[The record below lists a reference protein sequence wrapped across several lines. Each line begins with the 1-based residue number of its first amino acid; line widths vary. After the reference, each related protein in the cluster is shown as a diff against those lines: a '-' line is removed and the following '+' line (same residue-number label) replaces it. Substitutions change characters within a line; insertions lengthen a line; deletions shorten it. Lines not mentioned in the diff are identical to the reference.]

1 MLSRKFIK
9 AKDEVARLYAHTPSP
24 IFRRKFNID
33 EKITAIRITVGTA
46 GFYKLFL
53 NGKEIT
59 KGHMAPY
66 IANPTH
72 YVFYDSYDVCDG
84 LSEGE
89 NVIAVLLGNGFQNP
103 SGAVNWFFNEAD
115 WVSPLSFAISVE
127 DISRGGEDLLF
138 EADESFLCTDSPYEY
153 DDIRMGVVYD
163 ARRERTDILLPSFDD
178 SHLAHAKT
186 ADTPKGEA
194 RLCIAD
200 PIKPRYEIKPRKIDF
215 VGDGLF
221 MPRECENGS
230 EFLEESAY
238 HNAYLYDFGE
248 NNAGVIRLNLNAK
261 AGRRITLRFGEL
273 LVDGKFQ
280 LRNLSSVKTED
291 IFRAYIDYNQ
301 RIVYTTREGENLFTP
316 DFTYFGFRYVL
327 VEGIDESEATDEL
340 LTYVVLSSSVE
351 RKTTFSSSSEIA
363 NKLFDA
369 TIRSDY
375 SNLFYI
381 PTDCPHREKNGWTGD
396 ASVSA
401 EQFMLNLGAENTLK
415 EWMRCVSKAQ
425 TDDGVIPG
433 VVPTA
438 GWCYT
443 GLRGPLWDAVCVNIP
458 YYVYKYSADTE
469 ILRESSD
476 MIYKYLLN
484 IEAMR
489 DGCGIVDYGLT
500 DWNQPDRPS
509 SKPDAPRSVTDT
521 AQCVEIARLAE
532 EIYRIIGDVER
543 ASYAKRLYLSLREAF
558 RENLIDFGTMTVL
571 GSCQTSQTLGI
582 AFGIFEENELPQAKK
597 MLLKFIEEKDCHIA
611 TGMLGIRYIFHV
623 LCDMGEAE
631 LAMKMICRTDRI
643 GYGFW
648 IKSGYDTLWETFAR
662 PEGPHVSKNHHYFGD
677 ISSIFVQRIAGIQPN
692 PQANDLS
699 EFVISPELSCGL
711 DFAKATYESIHGQV
725 SSHWSKLDGESFIIE
740 ISAPSEVH
748 GKIKLPCGYIF
759 KDGESVKPIS
769 SGRYEIKKKECRI

>member
-24 IFRRKFNID
+24 MFRRKFNID
-33 EKITAIRITVGTA
+33 EKITAIRITIGTS

-72 YVFYDSYDVCDG
+72 YVFYDSYDLRDCF
-84 LSEGE
+84 SEGE

-103 SGAVNWFFNEAD
+103 SGSVNWFFNEAD
-115 WVSPLSFAISVE
+115 WVAPLSFAMSLE
-127 DISRGGEDLLF
+127 DISCGKESLLF
-138 EADESFLCTDSPYEY
+138 EADERFLCTDSPCEY

-163 ARRERTDILLPSFDD
+163 ARREIDGILLPDFDD
-178 SHLAHAKT
+178 SHFENAKI
-186 ADTPKGEA
+186 ADTPTGEPK
-194 RLCIAD
+194 LCTAD

-215 VGDGLF
+215 VGDGYF
-221 MPRECENGS
+221 MLKECESGS

-248 NNAGVIRLNLNAK
+248 NNAGVIRLKLNAK

-280 LRNLSSVKTED
+280 LRNLSSVKSED

-301 RIVYTTREGENLFTP
+301 RIVYTTREGENVFTP

-327 VEGIDESEATDEL
+327 VEGIEESEATDEL
-340 LTYVVLSSSVE
+340 LTYVAMSSSVE
-351 RKTTFSSSSEIA
+351 RKTTFTSSSEIA

-401 EQFMLNLGAENTLK
+401 EQFMLNLRAEKTLK

-433 VVPTA
+433 VVPTV

-458 YYVYKYSADTE
+458 YYVYKYSGDTE
-469 ILRESSD
+469 ILEESSD
-476 MIYKYLLN
+476 MIYKYLRN
-484 IEAMR
+484 IEGMR
-489 DGCGIVDYGLT
+489 DDRGIVDYGLT
-500 DWNQPDRPS
+500 DWNQPDRIS
-509 SKPDAPRSVTDT
+509 SKPDAPRAVTDT

-532 EIYRIIGDVER
+532 EIFHIIGDEDR
-543 ASYAKRLYLSLREAF
+543 ANHAKGLYISLRKSF
-558 RENLIDFGTMTVL
+558 RENLIDYGTMTVL
-571 GSCQTSQTLGI
+571 GNCQTSQVLGI
-582 AFGIFEENELPQAKK
+582 AFGLFEENELPEAKK
-597 MLLKFIEEKDCHIA
+597 MLLRFIEEKDHHIA

-648 IKSGYDTLWETFAR
+648 IMSGYDTLWETFAR

-692 PQANDLS
+692 PNANDLS
-699 EFVISPELSCGL
+699 HFVISPELSCGL
-711 DFAKATYESIHGQV
+711 DFAEATYESIHGQV
-725 SSHWSKLDGESFIIE
+725 CSCWSRIDGERFTLE
-740 ISAPSEVH
+740 ISAPCEIH
-748 GKIKLPCGYIF
+748 GEIKLPIGYVF
-759 KDGESVKPIS
+759 KDGEAVKPLS
-769 SGRYEIKKKECRI
+769 NGKYEIRIK